1 VFQEI
6 ALFLPCRIVV
16 GVECLPIFQQSV
28 SAVLYEWLLKEQK
41 KCRASS
47 IEDVIRQILWEAT
60 AKAKKHENRLCPAF
74 PTHNHTP
81 HK

>member
-41 KCRASS
+41 RRHSSS
-47 IEDVIRQILWEAT
+47 IQDVIRQILEEAKEE
-60 AKAKKHENRLCPAF
+60 AEKHGY
-74 PTHNHTP
+74 
-81 HK
+81 